1 MARLLSRSK
10 HPPFGYQILLP
21 ELAMKFPVKGSF
33 NEVCIAFSRLI
44 KANPGPAAKSGWPHP
59 DDHDA
64 VADWVDGHNAA
75 RLIALGYTSF
85 VDNEAYGGDVFYDA
99 AYHEAQKKTSLASVA
114 VRVNAGAALWLELF
128 GAEGRTVSQDVAN
141 ARASKCIQCPK
152 NDTTTSLFN
161 IFVAAVARAL
171 GGLFEIMKDKEL
183 STPHDAQLGV
193 CSACLCPNRAKVHV
207 PIERVLTHT
216 DEPTMAKFNK
226 ENPRCWVLVED
237 NSSFPRE
244 GMTISNPQT
253 ANA

>member
-10 HPPFGYQILLP
+10 HPPFGFSLLLP
-21 ELAMKFPVKGSF
+21 ELGMKFPTKGSF
-33 NEVCIAFSRLI
+33 NEICIAFSRLI
-44 KANPGPAAKSGWPHP
+44 RANPGPAAKAGWPNP

-64 VADWVDGHNAA
+64 IADWVDGHNAS
-75 RLIALGYTSF
+75 RLTALGYTSF
-85 VDNEAYGGDVFYDA
+85 VDNSAYGVDVFYDA
-99 AYHEAQKKTSLASVA
+99 AYQEAQKKTSLASVA
-114 VRVNAGAALWLELF
+114 GRVSAGAALWLELF
-128 GAEGRTVSQDVAN
+128 GPEGRTVDQSLATS
-141 ARASKCIQCPK
+141 RAATCLVCPK

-183 STPHDAQLGV
+183 STPHDAKLGV

-226 ENPRCWVLVED
+226 ENPLCWVLSEKESVKVTELE
-237 NSSFPRE
+237 S
-244 GMTISNPQT
+244 
-253 ANA
+253 AHA